1 MTFIGPP
8 VDGSQRTYPGICG
21 TVDPHQAVPSLPTCM
36 LHAVAFFLLLL
47 TKTDESTLLF
57 QRAGNWTRPQKP
69 LSNRSAIAKCDTC
82 RGRRNFRQPPVLSLT
97 LVRYRKVWWRPGPV
111 LVPFHQ
117 NVCRATLTA
126 VGIELIVTAAPQLE
140 DPPHTET
147 RTSSG
152 SFIGPLPRFI
162 IVSKALAVCRNAI
175 HFLITVEL
183 PLSSVWTYCFPLFT
197 PGILPWSRP
206 NSSIWATQP
215 SGWLTTLAQATRKT
229 RPLRS

>member
-1 MTFIGPP
+1 
-8 VDGSQRTYPGICG
+8 
-21 TVDPHQAVPSLPTCM
+21 
-36 LHAVAFFLLLL
+36 
-47 TKTDESTLLF
+47 
-57 QRAGNWTRPQKP
+57 
-69 LSNRSAIAKCDTC
+69 
-82 RGRRNFRQPPVLSLT
+82 VLSLT

-152 SFIGPLPRFI
+152 SFVGPLPRFI